1 MENINYVYNLDE
13 IDINNWKGLYKYEKY
28 YNIENK

>member
-13 IDINNWKGLYKYEKY
+13 IDINNWKDLFKYEKY